1 MVTFGSGT
9 APAGMY
15 YVSRRGI
22 PVSRSLGIF
31 TINYTIQRIT
41 ICLYFLFSFLSNY
54 GAMNQYFGEYKNYMA
69 AGVVLAVLASCRP
82 DHSLRLCPAAP
93 YNIPTC
99 RKVHPQRKT
108 KRRPVQMAGKSSH
121 RAYRGPQSPKK
132 QETIIKSVYPEFP
145 KTKRMVSHPR
155 HHLPPA
161 QFPRTLA
168 IHGHSRN
175 DDRPV
180 RRHPRPRRRRSRRIP
195 LRPLLPPL

>member
-1 MVTFGSGT
+1 
-9 APAGMY
+9 
-15 YVSRRGI
+15 
-22 PVSRSLGIF
+22 
-31 TINYTIQRIT
+31 
-41 ICLYFLFSFLSNY
+41 
-54 GAMNQYFGEYKNYMA
+54 
-69 AGVVLAVLASCRP
+69 
-82 DHSLRLCPAAP
+82 
-93 YNIPTC
+93 
-99 RKVHPQRKT
+99 
-108 KRRPVQMAGKSSH
+108 MAGKSSH

-195 LRPLLPPL
+195 LRPPVHPANRKNTIRIRNADLPLRNVYTAFYFRSYRSSNNPQQKKSCIASPNPPSPYRGSSQPDAPS

>member
-1 MVTFGSGT
+1 
-9 APAGMY
+9 
-15 YVSRRGI
+15 
-22 PVSRSLGIF
+22 
-31 TINYTIQRIT
+31 
-41 ICLYFLFSFLSNY
+41 
-54 GAMNQYFGEYKNYMA
+54 
-69 AGVVLAVLASCRP
+69 
-82 DHSLRLCPAAP
+82 
-93 YNIPTC
+93 
-99 RKVHPQRKT
+99 
-108 KRRPVQMAGKSSH
+108 MAGKSSH

-195 LRPLLPPL
+195 LRPPVHPANRKNTIRIRNADLPLRNVYTAFYFRSYRRSNNPQQKKILHSQPQSAFPVQGFLPNRMHPAEWETGRRTFGSIYAFSGPHRERC